1 MHRFHQYL
9 VATGLLA
16 VAGGAI
22 AADSLAQSEQL
33 EQLTVT
39 GTREPRPRSELAES
53 LSSVSRDTLQA
64 ISPIHPSQA
73 LAAVPGTLISR
84 GNGQESLIAI
94 RSPVLTGAGSCGAF
108 AIAEEGIPLR
118 GTGFCNVNQLF
129 DGNFEQA
136 QRIEV
141 LRGPGGVLYGSDA
154 QHGVI
159 NLLSQPPVDGEE
171 STLALE
177 GGANDYARL
186 RLGHS
191 RGDSQGGYRIS
202 FNGAHDGGFK
212 ENAGF
217 DQQKLQLRHDGQWSD
232 WSSRALLS
240 LSNLNQETAGY
251 VTGKDAFRDG
261 DRKRENPNP
270 EAFRDSQS
278 ARAQVRL
285 KKPLSDGSELQITPY
300 VRYTDMAFLMHFLPG
315 TPLEENGQR
324 GLGLQSTYR
333 FAASE
338 TLDMTSGVDLEFTD
352 AWLRQTQDG
361 GFSVFPA
368 GKQYDYQVN
377 AALAAA
383 FAQGEKAIAD
393 TTRATL
399 GGRIEYLRYDYDNR
413 MRSGDTTDSG
423 GLCISSFTG
432 AEGCRYTRPE
442 DRRDD
447 FTSVSINASLVHEFS
462 ADLSGSLRL
471 AHGFRAPQAS
481 ELYRLQN
488 GQMHADLEPESIDS
502 IELGLR
508 RWGTTLRYS
517 LTGFYMEKEDVV
529 FQSSARLNLGGGA
542 SRHYG
547 LEYEVQWAL
556 ADQWGLGLAG
566 TFARHRYTNNVSA
579 PGSGPIDSRG
589 NDIDTAPRNLHN
601 LSLSW
606 QPRQGTQLAL
616 QWQYTGSYFTDIEN
630 AHRYAG
636 HDLLHLRLRQSLGVS
651 TSLGIRVENLA
662 DVDYAERADYSSLGG
677 GDRYFIGEPRS
688 LYADI
693 RFVF

>member
-1 MHRFHQYL
+1 MNRFHQTL
-9 VATGLLA
+9 FATGLLA
-16 VAGGAI
+16 AAGGAN
-22 AADSLAQSEQL
+22 AAGRLSESERL

-53 LSSVSRDTLQA
+53 LTSVNLDALLT

-73 LAAVPGTLISR
+73 LASVPGALISR

-108 AIAEEGIPLR
+108 AITEEGIPLR
-118 GTGFCNVNQLF
+118 GIGFCNVNQLF

-159 NLLSQPPVDGEE
+159 NILSRPPTDGGE
-171 STLALE
+171 SSLALE
-177 GGANDYARL
+177 GGANDYARVS
-186 RLGHS
+186 LGHS

-202 FNGAHDGGFK
+202 FNGARDGGFK
-212 ENAGF
+212 ENSGF
-217 DQQKLQLRHDGQWSD
+217 DQQKMRLRHDGQWSG
-232 WSSRALLS
+232 WSSRTLLS

-251 VTGKDAFRDG
+251 VTGKDAFKNA

-285 KKPLSDGSELQITPY
+285 EKSLPDGSSLQITPY
-300 VRYTDMAFLMHFLPG
+300 ARYTDMAFLMHFLPG

-324 GLGLQSTYR
+324 GLGLRSAYR
-333 FAASE
+333 YAASE
-338 TLDMTSGVDLEFTD
+338 TLDMTGGVDLEFTD

-368 GKQYDYQVN
+368 GKQYDYRVN
-377 AALAAA
+377 AVLTAG
-383 FAQGEKAIAD
+383 FAQAEKAITDA
-393 TTRATL
+393 TRVTL
-399 GGRIEYLRYDYDNR
+399 GGRIEHLRYDYDNR

-423 GLCISSFTG
+423 GLCVSSFTG
-432 AEGCRYTRPE
+432 AVGCRYTRPE
-442 DRRDD
+442 DRRDN
-447 FTSVSINASLVHEFS
+447 FTSVSINASLIHEFS
-462 ADLSGSLRL
+462 ADLNGSLRL

-488 GQMHADLEPESIDS
+488 GQMRADLDPESIDS

-508 RWGTTLRYS
+508 RWDAPFRYS

-529 FQSSARLNLGGGA
+529 FQSSERLNLGGGG
-542 SRHYG
+542 SRHFG

-556 ADQWGLGLAG
+556 SNQWELGFAG
-566 TFARHRYTNNVSA
+566 TFARHRYTHDVSA
-579 PGSGPIDSRG
+579 PGSGLIDSRG
-589 NDIDTAPRNLHN
+589 NDIDTAPHNLHN
-601 LSLSW
+601 LRLNW
-606 QPRQGTQLAL
+606 RPYQTTQFTL
-616 QWQYTGSYFTDIEN
+616 QWQYTGSYYTDIEN
-630 AHRYAG
+630 VHRYAG
-636 HDLLHLRLRQSLGVS
+636 HDLLHLRLRQSLGEA

-662 DVDYAERADYSSLGG
+662 NVDYAERADYSSLGG